1 MNEQQS
7 IADHRHGLRFVDDDG
22 RCLACALVVAEERI
36 RELEAIVKD
45 DKRCM
50 ESLRSLLECC
60 PEGCPGEQPDYRGI
74 DGVEQQGWWFRD
86 EAIDRLN
93 NRIRACEAAEATT
106 KVAEKARQA

>member
-60 PEGCPGEQPDYRGI
+60 PEDDRSNVDWHSEWHDMRLAHAREYR
-74 DGVEQQGWWFRD
+74 
-86 EAIDRLN
+86 DRLFYQG
-93 NRIRACEAAEATT
+93 TT
-106 KVAEKARQA
+106 YLLFAVVVVVLIASGVKA